1 MNIRGSTL
9 RSPFGVRNVKVYW
22 DEIPFTDPGGN
33 TYLNQLSYYNFN
45 SIEIIKGPGGS
56 LYGAGTGGVILING
70 MPAKWSTGADANY
83 VAGSFGLS
91 SLNVQVKAGNEN
103 HRNLIGYTHQTSDG
117 YRDHTAMRRDIAN
130 WQTQIRANE
139 RQTLSASVLYGDLYY
154 QTPYSYYKIK
164 FQYRFTGN
172 QTPGGATWNVRNSGV
187 MVHSQSAK
195 SVNIGQDFPV
205 SVEVQ
210 LLGGLGNG
218 ERSTGN
224 VCTPGT
230 QVYMNGSL
238 RTDHCISSS
247 SKTYNGDQW
256 VSMEVVVLGDSIIQH
271 IVEGDTV
278 LTYEKTE
285 IGGGF
290 VGPGYSWT
298 QSHITDSAY
307 WLAKDKTPL
316 KEGYIAL
323 QAESHPIDFRKIEL
337 LNLVGCMDPKAKNY
351 KDYYMKADNSLCS
364 Y

>member
-1 MNIRGSTL
+1 ML
-9 RSPFGVRNVKVYW
+9 RIVY
-22 DEIPFTDPGGN
+22 DQYKTFDG
-33 TYLNQLSYYNFN
+33 
-45 SIEIIKGPGGS
+45 K
-56 LYGAGTGGVILING
+56 YG
-70 MPAKWSTGADANY
+70 
-83 VAGSFGLS
+83 
-91 SLNVQVKAGNEN
+91 
-103 HRNLIGYTHQTSDG
+103 H
-117 YRDHTAMRRDIAN
+117 
-130 WQTQIRANE
+130 
-139 RQTLSASVLYGDLYY
+139 LYY

-278 LTYEKTE
+278 LTYQKTE

-290 VGPGYSWT
+290 VGPTYSWT
-298 QSHITDSAY
+298 QAHITDSAY

-337 LNLVGCMDPKAKNY
+337 LNLVGCMDSRAKNF
-351 KDYYMKADNSLCS
+351 KDYYIKADNSQCS

>member
-1 MNIRGSTL
+1 MIKYLVLFFILGCLLQSCWESVSVNPDQNKEEWISLFNGKDLTGWDIKIAGEPLDSNYKNTVRVEDSML
-9 RSPFGVRNVKVYW
+9 RIVY
-22 DEIPFTDPGGN
+22 DQYKTFDN
-33 TYLNQLSYYNFN
+33 
-45 SIEIIKGPGGS
+45 K
-56 LYGAGTGGVILING
+56 YGHI
-70 MPAKWSTGADANY
+70 
-83 VAGSFGLS
+83 
-91 SLNVQVKAGNEN
+91 
-103 HRNLIGYTHQTSDG
+103 
-117 YRDHTAMRRDIAN
+117 
-130 WQTQIRANE
+130 
-139 RQTLSASVLYGDLYY
+139 YY
-154 QTPYSYYKIK
+154 QTPYSYYKLR

-172 QTPGGATWNVRNSGV
+172 QTPGGAVWNVRNSGV

-218 ERSTGN
+218 DRPTGN

-238 RTDHCISSS
+238 RTDHCINSS

-278 LTYEKTE
+278 LSYEKPE

-290 VGPGYSWT
+290 VNSGYSWT
-298 QSHITDSAY
+298 QAHITDSAY

-337 LNLVGCMDPKAKNY
+337 LNLVGCMDLKAKNY
-351 KDYYMKADNSLCS
+351 KNYYLKADNSQCV

>member
-1 MNIRGSTL
+1 MIKYLVLFFCLGCLLQSCWESVSVNPDQNKKEWISLFNGKDLTGWDIKIAGEPLDSNYKNTVRVEDSML
-9 RSPFGVRNVKVYW
+9 RIVY
-22 DEIPFTDPGGN
+22 DQYKTFDN
-33 TYLNQLSYYNFN
+33 
-45 SIEIIKGPGGS
+45 K
-56 LYGAGTGGVILING
+56 YGHI
-70 MPAKWSTGADANY
+70 
-83 VAGSFGLS
+83 
-91 SLNVQVKAGNEN
+91 
-103 HRNLIGYTHQTSDG
+103 
-117 YRDHTAMRRDIAN
+117 
-130 WQTQIRANE
+130 
-139 RQTLSASVLYGDLYY
+139 YY
-154 QTPYSYYKIK
+154 QTPYSYYKLR

-172 QTPGGATWNVRNSGV
+172 QTPGGAVWNVRNSGV

-218 ERSTGN
+218 DRPTGN

-238 RTDHCISSS
+238 RTDHCINSS

-278 LTYEKTE
+278 LSYEKPE

-290 VGPGYSWT
+290 VNSGYSWT
-298 QSHITDSAY
+298 QAHITDSAY

-337 LNLVGCMDPKAKNY
+337 LNLVGCMDLKAKNY
-351 KDYYMKADNSLCS
+351 KNYYLKADNSQCV

>member
-1 MNIRGSTL
+1 MIKYL
-9 RSPFGVRNVKVYW
+9 VLLFCFGCLLQSCSETASSDTGKTKEDWVSLFNGKDLNGW
-22 DEIPFTDPGGN
+22 DIKIAGEPLDSN
-33 TYLNQLSYYNFN
+33 YLNTFRVEDSMLRIVYDQYKTFDG
-45 SIEIIKGPGGS
+45 K
-56 LYGAGTGGVILING
+56 YG
-70 MPAKWSTGADANY
+70 
-83 VAGSFGLS
+83 
-91 SLNVQVKAGNEN
+91 
-103 HRNLIGYTHQTSDG
+103 H
-117 YRDHTAMRRDIAN
+117 
-130 WQTQIRANE
+130 
-139 RQTLSASVLYGDLYY
+139 LYY
-154 QTPYSYYKIK
+154 KTPYSYYKIK

-195 SVNIGQDFPV
+195 SVNIGQDFHV

-278 LTYEKTE
+278 LTYQKTE

-290 VGPGYSWT
+290 VGPNYSWT

-337 LNLVGCMDPKAKNY
+337 LNLAGCMDPKAKNY
-351 KDYYMKADNSLCS
+351 KDYYIKADNSQCS